1 MTSRPGLSRGLLC
14 ALVLAAGAASLWFGL
29 GMHRGILLSCDNRA
43 VMWPW
48 RPLVPPGEPQAIL
61 LTDPDLQFVPWL
73 RFARAELTAGRLPL
87 WNPHQDGG
95 VPLLANG
102 QSALASPLVW
112 PVLALGPEH
121 GWNLS
126 LLFRLLLAGAGTLL
140 WLRSLGRSPP
150 AACLGA
156 VMFAV
161 SGPFV
166 AWLGHPHTLTA
177 AAAPLL
183 LFAIERARTTGTGRA
198 HAGVAA
204 ATLLVLAGGHLETA
218 LMVAL
223 LAAAATFAPGAPR
236 GRVAGLVAHA
246 VIGALLA
253 APMLLPHLEYLL
265 GSAAWQGTG
274 RHPFTL
280 PPQALLR
287 FLFPASGP
295 GHPIEGAATVSL
307 VGLGLALPGLVLLWR
322 RGLGLWIAGALAIL
336 AVVYANPVSAWLA
349 AHTPVYWSR
358 ALLVLPL
365 PLALAAATALDALVG
380 LGAIRRR
387 ALLARSILLLPPIL
401 AFVEL
406 TAAARGVHAVSD
418 PTLLEASAPILDF
431 VRGDPDLFR
440 VLPLGPFLSPNLAT
454 VEGLEDVRGYDALA
468 PAGWRLRREAIGRP
482 RQEEIN
488 FDDLSPGGE
497 ALSFWNVKY
506 LLASPLHGASAARAS
521 AELDLELAEV
531 YRGVDGIVLAN
542 PGALPRVRLDG
553 PGEARV
559 VARTPARWEIAVAT
573 PATAGL
579 TVANPYFP
587 GWEALV
593 DGETLP
599 LRISPGDPFTL
610 AVPAGE
616 HRVVLRYRPLS
627 LRLGAG
633 LAAVGLV
640 LLVWCLARRP
650 GARGLASASTPRNA
664 PR

>member
-1 MTSRPGLSRGLLC
+1 
-14 ALVLAAGAASLWFGL
+14 
-29 GMHRGILLSCDNRA
+29 MHRGILLSCDNRA

-48 RPLVPPGEPQAIL
+48 RPFVPPAEPQAIL

-73 RFARAELTAGRLPL
+73 RFARAELAAGRLPL

-112 PVLALGPEH
+112 PVLALGPEN

-126 LLFRLLLAGAGTLL
+126 LLLRLLLAGAGTYL

-150 AACLGA
+150 AAGLGA
-156 VMFAV
+156 VMFAL

-183 LFAIERARTTGTGRA
+183 LCAIERARTTGSVRA

-204 ATLLVLAGGHLETA
+204 ATLLVLVGGHLETA

-223 LAAAATFAPGAPR
+223 LATTAAFAPGIN
-236 GRVAGLVAHA
+236 GRRAAGLAGHA
-246 VIGALLA
+246 VVGAMLA
-253 APMLLPHLEYLL
+253 APLLLPHLEYLL
-265 GSAAWQGTG
+265 ASAAWHGAG

-287 FLFPASGP
+287 FLVPSSGS

-307 VGLGLALPGLVLLWR
+307 AGLGLALPGMVLLWR
-322 RGLGLWIAGALAIL
+322 LGFRPWVAAATAIV
-336 AVVYANPVSAWLA
+336 AVVYANPASAWLA

-358 ALLVLPL
+358 ALLLLPL
-365 PLALAAATALDALVG
+365 PLALAAATALDGLVG
-380 LGAIRRR
+380 IGPIRRR
-387 ALLARSILLLPPIL
+387 ALLARSLLLLAPVV

-406 TAAARGVHAVSD
+406 TIAARGVHAVSD
-418 PTLLEASAPILDF
+418 PSLLSASAPILSF
-431 VRGDPDLFR
+431 VRSDPDLFR

-468 PAGWRLRREAIGRP
+468 PAGWRVRREAIGRP
-482 RQEEIN
+482 RQEELN
-488 FDDLSPGGE
+488 FDDLAPGGE

-506 LLASPLHGASAARAS
+506 LLASPLHGASAARAA
-521 AELDLELAEV
+521 AELDLELVEV

-542 PGALPRVRLDG
+542 PGVLPRVRLDG
-553 PGEARV
+553 PGEVRIVERSPTRWAIV
-559 VARTPARWEIAVAT
+559 VATHGT
-573 PATAGL
+573 TGL
-579 TVANPYFP
+579 TVANPCFP

-599 LRISPGDPFTL
+599 LRIAPGDPFTL
-610 AVPAGE
+610 TVPAGE

-627 LRLGAG
+627 LWLGVG
-633 LAAVGLV
+633 LAVVGI
-640 LLVWCLARRP
+640 LLLGWSLSGQRRTSTQADP
-650 GARGLASASTPRNA
+650 GCQG
-664 PR
+664 